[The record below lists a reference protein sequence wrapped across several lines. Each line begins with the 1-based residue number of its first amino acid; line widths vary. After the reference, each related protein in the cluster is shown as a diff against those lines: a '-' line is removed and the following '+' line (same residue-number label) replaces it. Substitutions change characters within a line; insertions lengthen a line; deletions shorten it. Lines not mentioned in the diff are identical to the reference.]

1 MRDIASSP
9 YESKRQHLA
18 GQDERF
24 RDYAEYHRVELN
36 STISILNE
44 NFRWRV
50 SLPFHACR
58 FRSFT

>member
-44 NFRWRV
+44 NFR
-50 SLPFHACR
+50 
-58 FRSFT
+58 